1 MKKIGTLLFVGVLS
15 LGSNAFAQTGASMKT
30 KPTIVFVHGLW
41 ADGSSWGKVINPLV
55 DQGYKVISVQNP
67 TTSLADDVTATKRAI
82 DRADGDVVLV
92 GHSWGGSVI
101 TEAGADPR
109 VKALVY
115 VAAFAPDTGE
125 TAGSLSE
132 SVAKTILAS
141 FVQQPASKSVFGD
154 VGVNAAWKTKPSWY
168 VIASEDHA
176 INPELEMKM
185 AKRANAKTT
194 TLKSSHVA
202 MLSKPKEVLAV
213 IMDAAKSVS
222 K

>member
-1 MKKIGTLLFVGVLS
+1 MKKAGILVFAGILS
-15 LGSNAFAQTGASMKT
+15 LGSNAFAQT

-41 ADGSSWGKVINPLV
+41 ADGSSWSKVINPLV

-115 VAAFAPDTGE
+115 VAAFAPDKGE
-125 TAGSLSE
+125 TAGSLAE
-132 SVAKTILAS
+132 SVPKTILPS
-141 FVQQPASKSVFGD
+141 FVQDAGGFLTLSREGVAKGFAGD
-154 VGVNAAWKTKPSWY
+154 LT
-168 VIASEDHA
+168 
-176 INPELEMKM
+176 
-185 AKRANAKTT
+185 
-194 TLKSSHVA
+194 
-202 MLSKPKEVLAV
+202 PKEQDVV
-213 IMDAAKSVS
+213 
-222 K
+222 